1 MQMGR
6 GKETDW
12 LGYWLT
18 PAGLKHQWKKK
29 ISAILALKQPETVK
43 QSWSVIGA
51 VNFYWDMFPQQSH
64 ILAPLTALARF

>member
-43 QSWSVIGA
+43 LFSGLQNAKHLSI
-51 VNFYWDMFPQQSH
+51 Q
-64 ILAPLTALARF
+64 